1 MKDKN
6 NSKISIVVVP
16 ETKKVKRLTIPAWL
30 PKAILISFISIF
42 LVLFL
47 SINNIHSSYAN
58 LKQEYDDKVFE
69 MANLE
74 KENKI
79 KGEKIDELRYKVDEM
94 KGKTDE
100 VECKLR
106 EIDKLQKRLEKMAGI
121 ENASRGGNSRRNIDD
136 LENYDM
142 NCEEDVE
149 LLKEM
154 LDDKEKEIETFIED
168 VEKQFAYLETVPDKM
183 PAEGRLTSKYGNRK
197 DPFGKGYRFHQGIDI
212 ANDRGTDIRAAGS
225 GVITFVGYRG
235 GYGKTII
242 IDHGN
247 GYKTLYGHNSKNLVK
262 IGDRVEKGEVIAK
275 IGSTG
280 RSTGP
285 HLHFEVHKG
294 DKSINPFEVLK

>member
-1 MKDKN
+1 MKDEE
-6 NSKISIVVVP
+6 NSKISIVLVP
-16 ETKKVKRLTIPAWL
+16 ETKKVKRLTVPAWM
-30 PKAILISFISIF
+30 PKAILISLASVFLALLLFINYIY
-42 LVLFL
+42 
-47 SINNIHSSYAN
+47 SSYN
-58 LKQEYDDKVFE
+58 NVKQKYNDKTSQI
-69 MANLE
+69 AILE
-74 KENKI
+74 KENEI
-79 KGEKIDELRYKVDEM
+79 RNDEIAELRDKVDEL
-94 KGKTDE
+94 KRKTAE
-100 VECKLR
+100 VDYKLK
-106 EIDKLQKRLEKMAGI
+106 EIDRLQKRLEKMAGM
-121 ENASRGGNSRRNIDD
+121 EDVSRGGNSRRNIDD